1 MDEEYDLN
9 ILRPQ
14 PQRPSGKNFRRKPTT
29 SIYPNTDNFPTER
42 SSERGSEQ
50 PMPAT
55 LQEDSSRSGGNIPLA
70 GNSVQ
75 SGNATPQLPLPSS
88 SFDDP
93 GGIPPQ
99 KTRSVLNLTS
109 STLFGIYSPTGYDA
123 IRDEPST
130 PWGTGAQTP
139 TRSVSVDAS
148 LIDSQRS
155 LPAGT
160 RRESGAINKDRRQ
173 SLHQHG
179 RTGKSRPKSVVGLY
193 AAQFLR
199 KTLLFA
205 IGLAYGA
212 VMRQLHNSRAIAPV
226 RVHAMERPGWWYLG
240 FWGLAGV
247 ALGSALP
254 WVDRRFGRRN
264 WRSDASSE
272 NWMEGKRQ
280 DGKEGLASDGQSLEA
295 GSNRSGLGA
304 EWNPIVRS
312 IGAFV
317 GIAFAIVSIIPCLTN
332 YLTTSLTAHYLC
344 SPSIAWSRAMALKNE
359 CPAAN
364 PTRSANS
371 HGNPPFK
378 SASPLPL

>member
-1 MDEEYDLN
+1 MSEVDEEYGLN
-9 ILRPQ
+9 ILRPK
-14 PQRPSGKNFRRKPTT
+14 PQRPSGEKLRLSPTT
-29 SIYPNTDNFPTER
+29 SIYPNADNFPAEQ

-50 PMPAT
+50 PTPGT
-55 LQEDSSRSGGNIPLA
+55 PHVDGSRGGGNISLA
-70 GNSVQ
+70 DD
-75 SGNATPQLPLPSS
+75 SGLSANATPHLPLRNS

-93 GGIPPQ
+93 GGFAPQ

-139 TRSVSVDAS
+139 ARSVSVEAS
-148 LIDSQRS
+148 RIDNQRS
-155 LPAGT
+155 SPAGK
-160 RRESGAINKDRRQ
+160 RRESGATNKDRRQ
-173 SLHQHG
+173 SLHQYD
-179 RTGKSRPKSVVGLY
+179 RTGKSRPKSVVGYY

-205 IGLAYGA
+205 IGLAYGV

-247 ALGSALP
+247 VLGSALP
-254 WVDRRFGRRN
+254 WADKIFGRRN
-264 WRSDASSE
+264 WSSDALSE
-272 NWMEGKRQ
+272 NRKEGKRQ
-280 DGKEGLASDGQSLEA
+280 DGKEGLASDGQYLEV
-295 GSNRSGLGA
+295 GSNRSGVGA

-317 GIAFAIVSIIPCLTN
+317 GIAFAIVGLTRTSWQCLVP
-332 YLTTSLTAHYLC
+332 LHAE
-344 SPSIAWSRAMALKNE
+344 SPSGL
-359 CPAAN
+359 AN
-364 PTRSANS
+364 HTRSANS
-371 HGNPPFK
+371 HGNPHFK
-378 SASPLPL
+378 SPSPLPS